1 MILKIL
7 IENKKLNF
15 YKNQRIHLFQLV
27 KLIMNKEVSM
37 FYKPQYYIKMFLM
50 DNSNNNMI
58 QI

>member
-1 MILKIL
+1 MDKVMILKIL

-37 FYKPQYYIKMFLM
+37 FYKP
-50 DNSNNNMI
+50 
-58 QI
+58 